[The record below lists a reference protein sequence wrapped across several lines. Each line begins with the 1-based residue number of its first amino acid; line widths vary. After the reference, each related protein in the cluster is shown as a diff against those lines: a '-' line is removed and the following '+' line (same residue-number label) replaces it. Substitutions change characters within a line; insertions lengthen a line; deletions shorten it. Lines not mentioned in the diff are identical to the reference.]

1 MRVMKAQPLLMV
13 CVALVVA
20 APTRMAGQ
28 ARAGGKAIPDRP
40 GGTRPAR
47 LTKPRIAPLPEA
59 QWTDVH
65 KQLVAKYSPD
75 GRAGNGIKTLL
86 NVPQLVDGM
95 MPFENYIT
103 RDSSLSPRHREI
115 LILRTGWLLG
125 NEYVWSEH
133 AAIARK
139 AGLTAAELRR
149 IAQGPDAN
157 GWDPFEATLLRAAD
171 QLFRNSSVNDATWKA
186 LAASYD
192 LYHLMDTVMTVTD
205 FTTVSLMY
213 NSLGVQPD
221 EGVTERMPA
230 DIPYRVVVPER
241 EPPLKVARVEPLEG
255 RGIAIGRTFAHY
267 PKLATPR
274 GPGSNYVNQHS
285 NLLPRHRELLILR
298 TGWDCQAEYEW
309 AQHVGNVGHGRAI
322 GLPIERLAAGPD
334 APGWDPFEAWL
345 LRAADE
351 LYRDSF
357 VSDRTWAALAA
368 RFDNVM
374 MINALITASN
384 YRMVSMALN
393 ALGVQIDPEEP
404 ERFPTRDT
412 KSQRI
417 R

>member
-1 MRVMKAQPLLMV
+1 MRGMKTLLLLPM
-13 CVALVVA
+13 CAALLVA
-20 APTRMAGQ
+20 APRRLTGQ
-28 ARAGGKAIPDRP
+28 ARAGGRAIPDRP

-47 LTKPRIAPLPEA
+47 LTKPRIPPLPEA

-65 KQLVAKYSPD
+65 KQLLAKYLPNE
-75 GRAGNGIKTLL
+75 RAGNGIKTLL
-86 NVPQLVDGM
+86 NIPQLVDGM
-95 MPFENYIT
+95 MPFQNYIT
-103 RDSSLSPRHREI
+103 RESSLSPRHREI

-125 NEYVWSEH
+125 SAYVWTEH
-133 AAIARK
+133 AEVARK
-139 AGLTAAELRR
+139 AGLTPAELRR
-149 IAQGPDAN
+149 IAEGPDAK
-157 GWDPFEATLLRAAD
+157 GWDPFEAILLRAAD
-171 QLFRNSSVNDATWKA
+171 QLFRNSSVNDATWRA
-186 LAASYD
+186 LASSYD
-192 LYHLMDTVMTVTD
+192 LYHLMDAVMTVTD

-221 EGVTERMPA
+221 EGVSDRMPT

-274 GPGSNYVNQHS
+274 GSGSNYVNQHS

-334 APGWDPFEAWL
+334 APGWDPFEATL

-351 LYRDSF
+351 LYRDSL
-357 VSDRTWAALAA
+357 VSDRTWSALAA

-404 ERFPTRDT
+404 ERFP
-412 KSQRI
+412 KLQAP
-417 R
+417 